1 MVHVKIIGR
10 YSSGLQKHI
19 KKYAIIYPL
28 FFLNMLFIVLSGLSV
43 CTLWTEVLKSTT
55 NIYNKYCMGV
65 LSNARQIVKC
75 TKSSTSVASIQE
87 ILHGIF
93 YFHLL
98 SLNNYAFTV
107 SVVNSIQRGGVF
119 WSSTSIIS
127 QTYRKKWQVEIS
139 SQTLSRTSK
148 CPNFPF
154 CKDLQMS
161 IIFYT
166 LCRFPCRY
174 LSFLQTGT

>member
-1 MVHVKIIGR
+1 MVHVKSMGR
-10 YSSGLQKHI
+10 YSWGLQKHI

-28 FFLNMLFIVLSGLSV
+28 FFLNILFILLSGLSV
-43 CTLWTEVLKSTT
+43 CTLWIEVLKSTT

-65 LSNARQIVKC
+65 LSNARQIAKC
-75 TKSSTSVASIQE
+75 TKSSTSVVSIQE

-107 SVVNSIQRGGVF
+107 SVVNSIQRGGCVF

-127 QTYRKKWQVEIS
+127 QTYRKKVKSWDQ
-139 SQTLSRTSK
+139 RTDSVK
-148 CPNFPF
+148 N
-154 CKDLQMS
+154 
-161 IIFYT
+161 I
-166 LCRFPCRY
+166 
-174 LSFLQTGT
+174 